1 MHSRERIV
9 LDPAIHHGDPCIKGS
24 RVPVSI
30 IVSRIAD
37 GDTFE
42 QLIEAYPQ
50 LTADDIKAALKFAA
64 EAVSNADFIPPH
76 HYGQ

>member
-1 MHSRERIV
+1 MDWRDRIV
-9 LDPAIHHGDPCIKGS
+9 VDATIHHGDPCIKVS
-24 RVPVSI
+24 RIPVSI
-30 IVSRIAD
+30 IVGSIAD

-64 EAVSNADFIPPH
+64 KAVSNADFIPLH
-76 HYGQ
+76 RDGQ

>member
-1 MHSRERIV
+1 MDWRERIV
-9 LDPAIHHGDPCIKGS
+9 VDPAIHLGDPCIKGS

-30 IVSRIAD
+30 IVGSIAE

-42 QLIEAYPQ
+42 QLIEAWPQ

-64 EAVSNADFIPPH
+64 VAVSNADFIPLH
-76 HYGQ
+76 RDRQ